1 MNQSMAR
8 DAVKLTASKVLT
20 LIIGMVTA
28 MLLSRFRTLE
38 EYGTYSQLLMVISIT
53 TSIISLGIP
62 NSINYFLARAES
74 DQEKQKFLSVYYSL
88 NTLISFAT
96 GLVLVLSAPLIA
108 SYFNNPLINSFVYFL
123 AVFPW
128 TQIIQASIENLL
140 IVYQKT
146 TGIIV
151 FRVLNSLLLIG
162 IIVVVQLL
170 NWNFQAFLI
179 LFLVIQ
185 VLFSISTYLIAKSLS
200 GKLQVDFNRE
210 LIGKIL
216 KFSVPLGL
224 ASVVG
229 TISIELGK
237 LVIGA
242 MYNTEQLAIYANAS
256 REMPVTIISAS
267 LTAVLLPQLARL
279 LSKEKNEE
287 SVTLWGKSVTLSY
300 VFMSFFSAVLFVFA
314 PQIISILY
322 SDKYLPGVNVFRIFS
337 LVILLRTTY
346 FGILLNSKGKTK
358 IIFYS
363 SIASLILNLILSY
376 LFYLLFGFI
385 GPALASFAAIGLVN
399 LLQLITTGKIL
410 NVPFKQIFP
419 WTELGKISV
428 INLLL
433 GVSFF
438 LLNQFF
444 ASVFIINPVILAII
458 IGCLWLMLY
467 IYIMRNYLMQVFRM
481 IKK

>member
-1 MNQSMAR
+1 MAR

-151 FRVLNSLLLIG
+151 FRLLNSLLLIG

-185 VLFSISTYLIAKSLS
+185 VLFSIATYLIAKSLS
-200 GKLQVDFNRE
+200 GKLQVNFNRE

-346 FGILLNSKGKTK
+346 FGMLLNSKGKTK
-358 IIFYS
+358 FIFYS
-363 SIASLILNLILSY
+363 SIASLVLNLILSY

-419 WTELGKISV
+419 WSELGKISV

-444 ASVFIINPVILAII
+444 ASIFLINPVIVAII

-467 IYIMRNYLMQVFRM
+467 IFIMRNYLMQAFRM

>member
-1 MNQSMAR
+1 M
-8 DAVKLTASKVLT
+8 KLTASKVLT